1 MHFWQKLKKE
11 MKKLIFILLGG
22 FLIASC
28 NNDSKTADTNT
39 STEVAVETEDA
50 HHRHADEGDIVL
62 INGEKW
68 QINPEMKPFLEKGS
82 DLVTEYVK
90 NNDTDYK
97 SLAAALKEQNSQLIK
112 SCTMQGQSHDELHK
126 WLHPHL
132 DLVKSLEN
140 ETDATEAQKIV
151 AQLELSYQNFHNYF
165 Q

>member
-1 MHFWQKLKKE
+1 MHFWQKMKK

-22 FLIASC
+22 LIIASC
-28 NNDSKTADTNT
+28 NNNSKTTEIDTP
-39 STEVAVETEDA
+39 SEVITETEDA
-50 HHRHADEGDIVL
+50 HYHHADENDIVL

-68 QINPEMKPFLEKGS
+68 QINEEMKPFLEKGS
-82 DLVTEYVK
+82 ELVTEYVK

-97 SLAAALKEQNSQLIK
+97 KLATALKDQNSQLIK

-140 ETDATEAQKIV
+140 ETDPAEAQKIV
-151 AQLELSYQNFHNYF
+151 AQLELSYQNFHHYF